1 MTFKTRFYPF
11 LRVLFSGVLALLI
24 LTLLLKNQSFLSLV
38 AGICIFLFAMSL
50 LAESFKS
57 LSGGILD
64 KILTKVANKNY
75 KAFFFGFTLS
85 TLVQSSGLTSV
96 LAISFLSAGLMSL
109 SCGVAM
115 IYGINLSTAFSAWLV
130 GYFGLKSSLSLY
142 AMPLIVFGVMMYLS
156 KDKKIKACGLFLLSI
171 GFLFLGISYM
181 KEGFESFKQSLDI
194 SKYQMQGFLGLIVYV
209 FVGIIITSLTQ
220 SSHATLTLAITALSV
235 GQISYEN
242 SLAIAIGA
250 NIGSTLMSILASLKA
265 NTQGQKIALTHL
277 FFNVFAA
284 VLSIVFFKAYML
296 ATDFLALKIG
306 IEDNA
311 VLKLASFTTLF
322 NVIAV
327 ILLYPFIPQVCKALN
342 RFIKAKE
349 PDFEKPLYLNESA
362 LEFSD
367 SAKEVLFLESA
378 HLYGNTQG
386 IIAQM
391 MSFYPSDIYSKDD
404 VILLTKTRNQPLELD
419 FDALYLKKFKG
430 VYSEIIDFVV
440 RASSNNASNLE
451 SFTQIRR
458 INLLMATALKLSKE
472 LQVNILKYAFSS
484 NEYVREEYAHLRRN
498 VLRMLRLSNDLI
510 NTKDEKR
517 ANDLKSALEFNIKKY
532 DALSS
537 NSLDALIR
545 YKRITDTLATS
556 IMNDTAMSRAMAKEM
571 IEAASLISAYRI
583 KKQDVN

>member
-1 MTFKTRFYPF
+1 
-11 LRVLFSGVLALLI
+11 
-24 LTLLLKNQSFLSLV
+24 
-38 AGICIFLFAMSL
+38 
-50 LAESFKS
+50 
-57 LSGGILD
+57 
-64 KILTKVANKNY
+64 
-75 KAFFFGFTLS
+75 
-85 TLVQSSGLTSV
+85 
-96 LAISFLSAGLMSL
+96 
-109 SCGVAM
+109 
-115 IYGINLSTAFSAWLV
+115 
-130 GYFGLKSSLSLY
+130 
-142 AMPLIVFGVMMYLS
+142 
-156 KDKKIKACGLFLLSI
+156 
-171 GFLFLGISYM
+171 
-181 KEGFESFKQSLDI
+181 
-194 SKYQMQGFLGLIVYV
+194 MQGFLGLIVYV